1 MTNKIFRSSFITSV
15 LAVLASIILI
25 MGVLYNF
32 FEGQLINE
40 LENEARLAEYALKNG
55 DSSFFENFSDS
66 VERITLISGD
76 GRVLEDTMAK
86 PEEMENHADRE
97 EVREALKYGSGTN
110 VRYSKTLTE
119 KTIYYA
125 RKTEDGKVLRV
136 STTQYSVITILL
148 SLMQPFIVVMV
159 IAFAISLLLSSRVS
173 KKLIEPI
180 NNIDFDNPENCE
192 TYEELSPFLLKIA
205 KQKKIISSQ
214 IEEARQFREEFRL
227 ITENMSEGF
236 LVIDNNFKLLSHNA
250 AALKLLNA
258 GESCENVLELNRSS
272 DFREA
277 VNSALAGKR
286 HENTLQ
292 LDDRTYNL
300 IANPVFEQER
310 VIGAVIVIIDVTETA
325 KRETMRREFT
335 ANISHELKTPLTSI
349 SGFAE
354 LMKSGGM
361 DETTVIDFSSSI
373 YKEAQRLISLVS
385 DIIKISELDGD
396 VSHFEWEKADLYE
409 LSENAIS
416 TLKNSAE
423 KKNVSINII
432 GGHAGVFGVR
442 QILEEMIYNLCD
454 NAIKYNRDGGT
465 VDVIINTTDMNS
477 SISVRDT
484 GIGIPLQQQERVF
497 ERFYRVDKGRSKA
510 EGGTGL
516 GLSIVKHG
524 AACHNAEISL
534 ESTVGSGTTITIT
547 FKRVSLKA
555 TV

>member
-1 MTNKIFRSSFITSV
+1 MTNKIFRSSFFTSV
-15 LAVLASIILI
+15 LVVLASIILI

-32 FEGQLINE
+32 FESQLIKE
-40 LENEARLAEYALKNG
+40 LESEAKLAEYALKNG
-55 DSSFFENFSDS
+55 DTSFFDGFSDS
-66 VERITLISGD
+66 EKRITLIAED
-76 GRVLEDTMAK
+76 GRVLADTGAKAED
-86 PEEMENHADRE
+86 MENHADRE
-97 EVREALKYGSGTN
+97 EVKEALQYGSGTN
-110 VRYSKTLTE
+110 MRYSKTLTE

-125 RKTEDGKVLRV
+125 RKTEDGRVLRI
-136 STTQYSVITILL
+136 STTQYSVLTILL
-148 SLMQPFIVVMV
+148 SLMQPFIVVLV
-159 IAFAISLLLSSRVS
+159 IALILSFILSSRVS

-180 NNIDFDNPENCE
+180 NDIDLDNPEKCE

-205 KQKKIISSQ
+205 KQKKTISSQ
-214 IEEARQFREEFRL
+214 IKEARQLREEFRL
-227 ITENMSEGF
+227 ITDNMSEGF
-236 LVIDNNFKLLSHNA
+236 LVIDSNFKLLSHNA
-250 AALKLLNA
+250 AALRLLEA
-258 GESCENVLELNRSS
+258 EESCENVLELNRTS

-277 VNSALAGKR
+277 VSNALGGKR

-292 LDDRTYNL
+292 LGDRTYDL
-300 IANPVFEQER
+300 IANPVFEREK

-361 DETTVIDFSSSI
+361 DEATVIDFSSSI

-396 VSHFEWEKADLYE
+396 VSHFEWEKSDLHE
-409 LSENAIS
+409 LAENVIS

-423 KKNVSINII
+423 KKNVSINLI

-454 NAIKYNRDGGT
+454 NAIKYNKDGGT
-465 VDVIINTTDMNS
+465 VDVIINTTDMTAS
-477 SISVRDT
+477 VSVRDT
-484 GIGIPLQQQERVF
+484 GIGIPPQQQDRVF

-534 ESTVGSGTTITIT
+534 ESTVGCGTTVTIT
-547 FKRVSLKA
+547 FKRVSLKT